1 MMRSSLALVMLLVV
15 LPRTASADHVKVAIV
30 PGTAINLEITRVD
43 ALSQD
48 LADALRTEL
57 EVDTVAGLEVRRR
70 LPDAGLPPDCVV
82 NQACIADVARRL
94 EAQQLLF
101 VVMIDTGTS
110 GAIQVDTTWVDA
122 ASHASAARPAIQVP
136 STGDARSRFAA
147 AATQFLPDAPVRA
160 KPAGGIGRMSPTVGR
175 HFTLASYLTAGV
187 ALAGAGVGV
196 GMGLRTRTKYRDCE
210 DLAPLGEKCAS
221 DQRDSIRQSALIADL
236 GWGLAI
242 AGTIAT
248 AVLYGTSGEAPHL
261 VVEPTRGGVAVSAV
275 GRFW

>member
-1 MMRSSLALVMLLVV
+1 MMRSCLVLAIVLLAL
-15 LPRTASADHVKVAIV
+15 PRIASAERVKVAIV
-30 PGTAINLEITRVD
+30 PGTAVNLEITRVD

-57 EVDTVAGLEVRRR
+57 DVDTIAGLEVRRR

-110 GAIQVDTTWVDA
+110 GAIQVDTTWVD
-122 ASHASAARPAIQVP
+122 SVHHKSAGRPAIQVP

-147 AATQFLPDAPVRA
+147 AATQLLPDAEVRA
-160 KPAGGIGRMSPTVGR
+160 KPLPGVGRMTAPIGR
-175 HFTLASYLTAGV
+175 HFTLASYVTAGV
-187 ALAGAGVGV
+187 TAVGLGVGISL
-196 GMGLRTRTKYRDCE
+196 GLSARSKYNSCDAR
-210 DLAPLGEKCAS
+210 AAS
-221 DQRDSIRQSALIADL
+221 GQCSSADRDSIRSTALIADL
-236 GWGLAI
+236 GWAVAVG
-242 AGTIAT
+242 GMIAT
-248 AVLYGTSGEAPHL
+248 GVLYATSSESPRII
-261 VVEPTRGGVAVSAV
+261 VEPTPSGVAVTAV